1 MIPLYDLNPHHR
13 FPWVTVLLIAAN
25 VIVLAGQGLEPSERT
40 VYQYGFIPRRATE
53 LDNGKP
59 IVVQPVM
66 MNAAGNLVFG
76 RPMRLATNPAA
87 VYLTFFTAMF
97 LHANWLHLVMNMW
110 MLWIFGN
117 NVEDRLGRFMYLC
130 FYLLGGL
137 AATLCQWMS
146 DPMSTAPMIGASGA
160 VAAVLGAYAVTF
172 PKAKVQTLIFVGLIL
187 LVELPA
193 LVVLGVWF
201 LLQMTAGLNIFR
213 EFLGGDNVAF
223 WAHVGGFVAGVVLMP
238 ILSLGSSPPGTDW
251 KREVEELFQFED
263 PRFRKK

>member
-25 VIVLAGQGLEPSERT
+25 VLVLAGQGVEPSAQT

-53 LDNGKP
+53 LGKGKP
-59 IVVQPVM
+59 IVVQPATV
-66 MNAAGNLVFG
+66 NAAGNLVFG
-76 RPMRLATNPAA
+76 QPIRLATNPAA

-97 LHANWLHLVMNMW
+97 LHGNWIHLVMNMW

-117 NVEDRLGRFMYLC
+117 NIEDRLGRFMYLC

-137 AATLCQWMS
+137 AATVCQWMS
-146 DPMSTAPMIGASGA
+146 DPLSSAPMIGASGA
-160 VAAVLGAYAVTF
+160 VAAVLGAYAITF
-172 PKAKVQTLIFVGLIL
+172 PKAKVKTLIIVGLIF

-201 LLQMTAGLNIFR
+201 LLQMTAGLNIF
-213 EFLGGDNVAF
+213 EN
-223 WAHVGGFVAGVVLMP
+223 
-238 ILSLGSSPPGTDW
+238 S
-251 KREVEELFQFED
+251 
-263 PRFRKK
+263 